1 MAELWEGPDEVG
13 GAMLDWWAWPVD
25 VGGATVRKEE
35 VNEDCTE
42 PVVNL
47 LRYCTCGE

>member
-1 MAELWEGPDEVG
+1 MAELWEGPDE
-13 GAMLDWWAWPVD
+13 

-47 LRYCTCGE
+47 LRYCACGE